1 MGRLSLALLLASL
14 AATAAAQN
22 YPNHP
27 VRIVIPLSPG
37 GTTDVPGRMVAQ
49 KLSETLGQQF
59 FVENKAGAGGTI
71 GSDFVAKSKPDGYT
85 LLLTASPFVISPH
98 VYKNMPYN
106 ALGKQQYPALLALT
120 VSARAGSCLRRC
132 RARSATPD
140 RRSTSVS
147 SRSTWRVLRRS
158 WARSTS
164 SRRSSTCARP
174 A

>member
-1 MGRLSLALLLASL
+1 MRPLAVLLLASV
-14 AATAAAQN
+14 AATALAQN
-22 YPNHP
+22 YPSHP

-59 FVENKAGAGGTI
+59 FVENKAGAGGLI

-106 ALGKQQYPALLALT
+106 ALTHCGHSLDNQ
-120 VSARAGSCLRRC
+120 RRI
-132 RARSATPD
+132 RSLQLPEANHTNPND
-140 RRSTSVS
+140 H
-147 SRSTWRVLRRS
+147 
-158 WARSTS
+158 
-164 SRRSSTCARP
+164 
-174 A
+174 

>member
-1 MGRLSLALLLASL
+1 MKHKFALAALLVAS
-14 AATAAAQN
+14 TAWGQT

-71 GSDFVAKSKPDGYT
+71 GSDFVAKAKPDGYT

-98 VYKNMPYN
+98 VYKNMPYD
-106 ALGKQQYPALLALT
+106 ALKDFAPVIRIATGPYVLVVHPSLGVKSVKELLSRGRNDTRKIDVA
-120 VSARAGSCLRRC
+120 
-132 RARSATPD
+132 
-140 RRSTSVS
+140 S
-147 SRSTWRVLRRS
+147 SGHG
-158 WARSTS
+158 
-164 SRRSSTCARP
+164 
-174 A
+174 